1 MPTWPAPVVRLFLG
15 YLSPAETLA
24 AAEDKDPN
32 IKQGQVCEANFYSGK
47 LALLKGAKDEAGK

>member
-32 IKQGQVCEANFYSGK
+32 TKQGQVCEANFYSGE
-47 LALLKGAKDEAGK
+47 LAC